1 MAAIDKCYVD
11 NYSDYQQFKEWA
23 KDKSFVTPR
32 GNKICISDYIFDLEE
47 KYFDSKSIPIFNT
60 PTYVDNYLY
69 KNCPLKF
76 IQDWLQDR
84 YFRDGYSKGVP
95 DELIQ
100 ELKLPEYEPCKRVKI
115 IKRGLSNFPFRI
127 YNSYTNKK
135 DYNEAYSNYD
145 NSFIYRIGEIIE
157 VKDFDTNRWNNCSTG
172 IHHFI
177 TRKEAV
183 EY

>member
-84 YFRDGYSKGVP
+84 YFRGGYSKGVP

-115 IKRGLSNFPFRI
+115 IKRGFGNFPFRI

-135 DYNEAYSNYD
+135 ASSWWIDVQS
-145 NSFIYRIGEIIE
+145 
-157 VKDFDTNRWNNCSTG
+157 TNNRS
-172 IHHFI
+172 
-177 TRKEAV
+177 
-183 EY
+183 Y